1 MRRGLASDE
10 PSTSAC
16 TSTSS
21 GRVPSRVTM
30 IALPG
35 VGWSCPERKIADGLA
50 TSFSPFSPM
59 ANTPSSFTAPNRFL
73 KARSTRKRLLDSP
86 SK

>member
-1 MRRGLASDE
+1 VAVQDRQQQRGLASGE
-10 PSTSAC
+10 ASTRAC

-35 VGWSCPERKIADGLA
+35 AGSPCEERKIAEGFG
-50 TSFSPFSPM
+50 TSFSPRSPI
-59 ANTPSSFTAPNRFL
+59 ANTPSSFTAPKRFL
-73 KARSTRKRLLDSP
+73 NARSTR
-86 SK
+86 